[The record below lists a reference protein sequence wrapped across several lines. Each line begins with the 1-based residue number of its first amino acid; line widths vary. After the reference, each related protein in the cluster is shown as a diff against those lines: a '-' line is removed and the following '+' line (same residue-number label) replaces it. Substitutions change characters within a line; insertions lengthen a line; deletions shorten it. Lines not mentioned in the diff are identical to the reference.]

1 MASEKWAVAVFLLQ
15 VCCTV
20 CGFCCK
26 VLMWPCDMSHWLNL
40 KTILEELVE
49 RRNEV
54 ADLKFPNIIMD
65 QSKHSALHFEHI
77 IVTFGNETDENLL
90 SDFVSIAVNF
100 FPKFSFW

>member
-1 MASEKWAVAVFLLQ
+1 M
-15 VCCTV
+15 
-20 CGFCCK
+20 
-26 VLMWPCDMSHWLNL
+26 
-40 KTILEELVE
+40 
-49 RRNEV
+49 